1 MNISPANILMEIAS
15 FRSQALS
22 SLMSLSSDQSDS
34 SSTSDFAKILGMKTG
49 EADSTQEN
57 TTGRN
62 MSLRDPEAAY
72 DMMTQINKFD
82 VTFKAQFSE
91 LSQLGD
97 SVEQMEAVGGQL
109 SEIDPATDNAAIQ
122 AKLQDFVSQYNTYVD
137 RFTPD
142 VQTGGMLDNV
152 QAAEIS
158 LYELEQS
165 VTNMFNGATDGVR
178 GMGALGIS
186 IDPVTHR
193 ASLDSSK
200 LDSVLASNKSGAVNA
215 IDEFSANFAKS
226 ADLLNAKGNFIPN
239 SLDNRGRAIQYI
251 SDNIA
256 SLQSEF
262 GTGDSAKPTGQVARA
277 LAAYE
282 NAFGIA

>member
-1 MNISPANILMEIAS
+1 MNISPANVLLELAS

-22 SLMSLSSDQSDS
+22 SLMSLSSDQSGS

-49 EADSTQEN
+49 EADTS
-57 TTGRN
+57 TGRN

-72 DMMTQINKFD
+72 DMMTQINEFA

-91 LSQLGD
+91 LSELGE

-109 SEIDPATDNAAIQ
+109 SDIDPATDNAAILAQ
-122 AKLQDFVSQYNTYVD
+122 LQDFVAQYNTYVD
-137 RFTPD
+137 HFTPE
-142 VQTGGMLDNV
+142 VQPGGLLDNV

-165 VTNMFNGATDGVR
+165 IQNMFNGARDGLN
-178 GMGALGIS
+178 GMADLGIS
-186 IDPVTHR
+186 IDPFTHR
-193 ASLDSSK
+193 AALDVNE
-200 LDSVLASNKSGAVNA
+200 LNAVLASNKSGAVNT

-226 ADLLNAKGNFIPN
+226 ADLLNSAGNFIPN

-251 SDNIA
+251 TDNIT
-256 SLQSEF
+256 SLQTEF
-262 GTGDSAKPTGQVARA
+262 GTGDQARPKGQVAKA

-282 NAFGIA
+282 SAFGIA